1 MCFSGLEWEG
11 EFGEG
16 GAQFR
21 TSRPG
26 VVMIQGA
33 VPPQVPG
40 GERVTDVLG
49 LGEEVD
55 LKELLHPLS

>member
-1 MCFSGLEWEG
+1 
-11 EFGEG
+11 
-16 GAQFR
+16 
-21 TSRPG
+21 
-26 VVMIQGA
+26 MIQGA

-40 GERVTDVLG
+40 GGGRVTDVLG